1 MQLIIGMGQTGF
13 SAGRFFQR
21 QGTPFVGADT
31 RGPAA
36 PRDAWLR
43 AFGPD
48 TLYEGD
54 LDAAALD
61 EPVLQDCQ
69 GIVLS
74 PGINPADAEIAALLA
89 EARHRGIP
97 VASDIELALRNAPV
111 PYLLITGSNGKSTVT
126 ALVADL
132 LNALGYRV
140 AVGGN
145 YGIPALDLL
154 VEPAQVLVLEVSSFQ
169 LECCDASAV
178 RPLAATVLNL
188 SPDHLDR
195 HGSIETYAVL
205 KAKVLEHARTA
216 VINLDDPRVAAM
228 ADACQ
233 GDVLGFSAHP
243 AEARTEAAVRY
254 YLDADGK
261 DLYCDGDRLVAAGDI
276 GLPGAHNRL
285 NVLATLALVEAFAGR
300 EALGSR
306 ALLDALDA
314 FCGLPHRM
322 QTICSWP
329 VDGGQVRFI
338 NDSKATNVG
347 AAVAAIEG
355 LAASGDEALVVIV
368 GGQAKGQAFAPLARA
383 LARHADGVV
392 LIGDDAPLIE
402 AALAATRGAPATHR
416 AEDMPQ
422 AVVWAADRALALAAG
437 GRRATVLLAP
447 ACASFDMFR
456 GYAERGERFARLAE
470 SVCERGPVT
479 EGMS

>member
-1 MQLIIGMGQTGF
+1 MQLVIGMGQTGF

-36 PRDAWLR
+36 PCDAWVR
-43 AFGPD
+43 AFGPGAVFED
-48 TLYEGD
+48 D
-54 LDAAALD
+54 LHAAALD
-61 EPVLQDCQ
+61 KPALQGCQ

-74 PGINPADAEIAALLA
+74 PGINPADAAIADLLA

-97 VASDIELALRNAPV
+97 IASDIELALRHAPF

-126 ALVADL
+126 ALVAEL
-132 LNALGYRV
+132 LHALGYRV

-154 VEPAQVLVLEVSSFQ
+154 VEPAQVMVLEVSSFQ
-169 LECCDASAV
+169 LECCDSSAI

-195 HGSIETYAVL
+195 HGSIETYAGL

-228 ADACQ
+228 ATACQ
-233 GDVLGFSAHP
+233 GDVVGFSAHP
-243 AEARTEAAVRY
+243 AETRADLAVQY
-254 YLDADGK
+254 SLDADGN
-261 DLYCDGDRLVAAGDI
+261 DLYRDGERLAGAGEI

-285 NVLATLALVEAFAGR
+285 NVLASLALVEAYAGR
-300 EALGSR
+300 AALGSG
-306 ALLDALDA
+306 ALRDALAA
-314 FCGLPHRM
+314 FGGLPHRM

-329 VDGGQVRFI
+329 ASAGEVRFI

-347 AAVAAIEG
+347 AAVAAIQG
-355 LAASGDEALVVIV
+355 LAPSAGKALVVIV

-383 LARHADGVV
+383 LADHAEGVAV
-392 LIGDDAPLIE
+392 IGEDAPLIE
-402 AALAATRGAPATHR
+402 AALTATPGAPAMHR
-416 AEDMPQ
+416 AEDMSQ
-422 AVVWAADRALALAAG
+422 AVAWAVERAGNLAVD
-437 GRRATVLLAP
+437 GRQVTVLLSP

-456 GYAERGERFARLAE
+456 GYAQRGERFARLAQA
-470 SVCERGPVT
+470 VCERGQVT
-479 EGMS
+479 EDMS